1 MYGYLQTN
9 EEAYMK
15 TMEDKYS
22 QLEEYSEDFDMS
34 VDSEEY
40 IDEDVDG
47 EYSEEDYEDLY
58 AVYDLQYYLN
68 PTIYAEFILI

>member
-34 VDSEEY
+34 VIVKSTLMKMLMENIVKKIMRIY
-40 IDEDVDG
+40 MQYMI
-47 EYSEEDYEDLY
+47 YS
-58 AVYDLQYYLN
+58 
-68 PTIYAEFILI
+68 II